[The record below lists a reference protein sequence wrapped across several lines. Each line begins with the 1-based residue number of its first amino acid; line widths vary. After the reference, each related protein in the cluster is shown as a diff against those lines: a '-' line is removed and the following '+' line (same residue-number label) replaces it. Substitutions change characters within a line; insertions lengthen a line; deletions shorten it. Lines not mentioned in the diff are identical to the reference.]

1 VHKRWHKDG
10 LGGGIIAII
19 VISAFV
25 AVVLCSAAALVF
37 IFKRRN
43 LVCDPVPTPR
53 ALPPSHNKPSGNPNF
68 NTIKSRCGLLQ
79 NLANQLLQVVGPGR
93 FISSS
98 K

>member
-1 VHKRWHKDG
+1 VHKRWHNDG

-37 IFKRRN
+37 LFKHRK

-53 ALPPSHNKPSGNPNF
+53 ALPPSHNKPSGTPYF
-68 NTIKSRCGLLQ
+68 NTIKKQVQSV
-79 NLANQLLQVVGPGR
+79 AKFSQLVA
-93 FISSS
+93 
-98 K
+98 